1 MTYNPNEDPKSFK
14 AVISAKD
21 RKIFYL
27 EELVDHEKDQHQK
40 WLKKSMEQ
48 EQQTEKWKKLYFE
61 MKEKYDDLDNRHQW
75 MSNVFQNRVAK
86 EVNEHVEANN
96 GTEGNSSKDM

>member
-48 EQQTEKWKKLYFE
+48 EQQTKRE
-61 MKEKYDDLDNRHQW
+61 
-75 MSNVFQNRVAK
+75 
-86 EVNEHVEANN
+86 
-96 GTEGNSSKDM
+96 

>member
-48 EQQTEKWKKLYFE
+48 EQQLQLRDKRIAEL
-61 MKEKYDDLDNRHQW
+61 KEKLEKCQMDGL
-75 MSNVFQNRVAK
+75 
-86 EVNEHVEANN
+86 
-96 GTEGNSSKDM
+96 

>member
-1 MTYNPNEDPKSFK
+1 MEARTLEMTYNPNEDPKSFK
-14 AVISAKD
+14 AVLSSKD
-21 RKIFYL
+21 KKIFYL

-61 MKEKYDDLDNRHQW
+61 MKEKYDICESITKQDI
-75 MSNVFQNRVAK
+75 AK
-86 EVNEHVEANN
+86 KVKEYVEVNNR
-96 GTEGNSSKDM
+96 SKS